1 MTLAYIRFAIAA
13 VLMLA
18 GLFHIVS
25 SVVGNLRFKFV
36 LSRMQAAAVGDTL
49 GVLFMLLGLVVMRGF
64 CLSSLKMLFVIVFLW
79 LSGPVSS
86 HMLVKLELTG
96 RKNDR
101 EDEK

>member
-1 MTLAYIRFAIAA
+1 MTFEYLRFALAA

-18 GLFHIVS
+18 GLFLVVS

-36 LSRMQAAAVGDTL
+36 LSRMQASAVGDTL
-49 GVLFMLLGLVVMRGF
+49 GALFLLLGLVVLRGF

-86 HMLVKLELTG
+86 HMLVKLELSSRDGT
-96 RKNDR
+96 